1 VRNLTWQNPEPL
13 GSAASLVEELLVAQV
28 LIKKVKLKCCGIK
41 VKIKTKTMH
50 KSLTRRYAGILLSA
64 TLLALTAGCTKDSAT
79 VSAAD
84 VEKDTPVAVS
94 FDTYLQNSRQSTRS
108 TYPAA
113 PVGMIDDAQLKTS
126 GFGVFAQY
134 AGSTAWT
141 SYTDKATTPFNFMWN
156 QQVDWTEGSSAW
168 TYSPV
173 KYWPNDNN
181 PADDQDA
188 QGSQKHSYLSFFAYA
203 PYVSVATPGSGF
215 DANSDDDGIVQVTGN
230 GTSIAAS
237 SVYYRTSI
245 EKPFGEDKS
254 VDLLW
259 ATKQDCYKYDGTS
272 DANDDG
278 RVNDRVD
285 LVFKHALT
293 KLLINVRAMVD
304 RTANNTSPAY
314 STDLDAN
321 TKIFI
326 DNVSITT
333 PAYYTEGILKVAP
346 NATVPTWDYTG
357 LDASSYQKTLFRF
370 GSDVDLAF
378 ANVNSTKDLDQVK
391 YSLRYAAPNVPT
403 NATID
408 DDDHDDIDDN
418 TGLTLVETARAAFDE
433 MEAGVIATE
442 QQMSANYSTFMFC
455 PSAATSD
462 ISIRAVYHV
471 VTFDP
476 NLTLN
481 NPKFYSDVTNN
492 IRATLDDATFK
503 FEPNKQYKILLNLG
517 VTSVKF
523 EVYVLDDSGEWILL
537 SAVVKEWDLVT
548 KEVDVE

>member
-1 VRNLTWQNPEPL
+1 MEKFFVCKLFRIELF
-13 GSAASLVEELLVAQV
+13 SAVLFLSLLLVSC
-28 LIKKVKLKCCGIK
+28 VKSSEGE
-41 VKIKTKTMH
+41 V
-50 KSLTRRYAGILLSA
+50 SPQ
-64 TLLALTAGCTKDSAT
+64 LADADMLVTFSPMLTA
-79 VSAAD
+79 
-84 VEKDTPVAVS
+84 EKE
-94 FDTYLQNSRQSTRS
+94 TRT
-108 TYPAA
+108 TYPTTYGEG
-113 PVGMIDDAQLKTS
+113 GMNDSRLKNF

-134 AGSTAWT
+134 AGNTAWT
-141 SYTDKATTPFNFMWN
+141 SYTEKSTTPFNFMWN
-156 QQVDWTEGSSAW
+156 QKVSWDGTSAW
-168 TYSPV
+168 IYSPV

-181 PADDQDA
+181 PADDQGA
-188 QGSQKHSYLSFFAYA
+188 TGSQTHSYLNFFAYA
-203 PYVSVATPGSGF
+203 PAVQAADLPGHGVAEADGIIELT
-215 DANSDDDGIVQVTGN
+215 ANSANV
-230 GTSIAAS
+230 SAS
-237 SVYYRTSI
+237 YIYYRTSL
-245 EKPFGEDKS
+245 EKPFGTDKS
-254 VDLLW
+254 IDLLW
-259 ATKQDCYKYDGTS
+259 ATRRNCYKYDS
-272 DANDDG
+272 DGANDDG
-278 RVNDRVD
+278 RVTDQVN
-285 LVFKHALT
+285 LLFKHALT
-293 KLLINVRAMVD
+293 KLDINVRAMVD
-304 RTANNTSPAY
+304 RTADHTSPAY
-314 STDLDAN
+314 STDVNGN
-321 TKIFI
+321 TRIFI

-333 PAYYTEGILKVAP
+333 PTYYPEGKLKIASEDDTPV
-346 NATVPTWDYTG
+346 WDYT
-357 LDASSYQKTLFRF
+357 DISTSKTKFLF
-370 GSDVDLAF
+370 GSDIDLSL
-378 ANVNSTKDLDQVK
+378 ANVNDTKDLDNVK

-481 NPKFYSDVTNN
+481 NPKFYSNVTNDITASLGN
-492 IRATLDDATFK
+492 DDFK

>member
-1 VRNLTWQNPEPL
+1 
-13 GSAASLVEELLVAQV
+13 
-28 LIKKVKLKCCGIK
+28 
-41 VKIKTKTMH
+41 MH

-94 FDTYLQNSRQSTRS
+94 FDTYLQNSRQSTRA
-108 TYPAA
+108 TYPEA

-134 AGSTAWT
+134 TENTAWT

-156 QQVDWTEGSSAW
+156 QQVGWNAGSTAW

-181 PADDQDA
+181 PADNNGA
-188 QGSQKHSYLSFFAYA
+188 TGSQEHSYLNFFAYA
-203 PYVSVATPGSGF
+203 PYVQ
-215 DANSDDDGIVQVTGN
+215 ANSLPPTGRADATADGIIEMTTNNTAIDG
-230 GTSIAAS
+230 S
-237 SVYYRTSI
+237 YLYFRTSI

-293 KLLINVRAMVD
+293 KLMINVRAMVD

-357 LDASSYQKTLFRF
+357 LDASCRKTLFRF

-378 ANVNSTKDLDQVK
+378 ANVNSKKDLDQVK
-391 YSLRYAAPNVPT
+391 YSLRYAAPNVPV
-403 NATID
+403 NATITD
-408 DDDHDDIDDN
+408 SDSDGIDDN
-418 TGLTLVETARAAFDE
+418 TGLTLVETARAAFKE
-433 MEAGVIATE
+433 MEDGVTSSE
-442 QQMSANYSTFMFC
+442 QQLSANYSTFMFC
-455 PSAATSD
+455 PSTATSA
-462 ISIRAVYHV
+462 ISVTTSYHV

-492 IRATLDDATFK
+492 ITATLDDASFR
-503 FEPNKQYKILLNLG
+503 FDPNKQYKLVLNLG
-517 VTSVKF
+517 LTSAKF
-523 EVYVLDDSGEWILL
+523 EISVLDDAGEYILL
-537 SAVVKEWDLVT
+537 SSVVKEWDVKT
-548 KEVDVE
+548 TEVNVE